1 MLFSIYLWWLELK
14 WCLRKGVKWALTL
27 TLKKVIEIVVD
38 WEVGF
43 QEKSHRNWQ
52 VNSFSEETHCSCL
65 PFACVVMTVCW
76 APPDSYTKGE
86 SIHSSVRISPAPGGT
101 FSKSPLVTSGT
112 LKIVS
117 HSKALSTSS
126 SLWKLFPRKLF
137 LHDLR
142 KESLWQ
148 AHEAASYKKFLHVL
162 GSTVPPHCPS
172 LQAG

>member
-1 MLFSIYLWWLELK
+1 MK
-14 WCLRKGVKWALTL
+14 RALIL
-27 TLKKVIEIVVD
+27 TLKKVVEIAVD

-43 QEKSHRNWQ
+43 QEKVIYWQ
-52 VNSFSEETHCSCL
+52 VNSFQEETRWSCL
-65 PFACVVMTVCW
+65 PFACVVMTGCCT
-76 APPDSYTKGE
+76 PPDSYKKGE

-101 FSKSPLVTSGT
+101 FSKRIPNSPLVTRGN

-117 HSKALSTSS
+117 HSKALSTSFS

-148 AHEAASYKKFLHVL
+148 AHEVASCKKFLRVL
-162 GSTVPPHCPS
+162 GSSMPPHCPS
-172 LQAG
+172 FQAG

>member
-1 MLFSIYLWWLELK
+1 MGFDLDPEGGHRNS
-14 WCLRKGVKWALTL
+14 CRLRSGLL
-27 TLKKVIEIVVD
+27 
-38 WEVGF
+38 G
-43 QEKSHRNWQ
+43 KSHRDWQ
-52 VNSFSEETHCSCL
+52 VNSFSEETHWSCL

-76 APPDSYTKGE
+76 APPDSYKKGE

-101 FSKSPLVTSGT
+101 FSKSIPNSPLVTSGT

-117 HSKALSTSS
+117 HSEALSTSSS

-148 AHEAASYKKFLHVL
+148 AREAASYKKFLCVL
-162 GSTVPPHCPS
+162 GNAVPPHCPS
-172 LQAG
+172 FQAG